1 MFRKFTVASPSN
13 ESQEQ
18 LDYDGTKNCILEIE
32 NDLQQLRKKLKPI
45 KKNNKTKQG
54 PGHDL
59 GDIERHIK
67 QDIHLHMRSLNQVS
81 DNY

>member
-1 MFRKFTVASPSN
+1 MFRKYTVASPSN
-13 ESQEQ
+13 ESREE
-18 LDYDGTKNCILEIE
+18 LDYDGTKNCILDIE

-45 KKNNKTKQG
+45 KRSSKTT

-59 GDIERHIK
+59 GDVERHIK
-67 QDIHLHMRSLNQVS
+67 QDIHQHMRSLNQVS